1 MTNFVPNYEDR
12 YYEVH
17 PSQLRWAMHQLDSV
31 PNYNVRCYTPGR
43 GGMYI
48 VVVQVPI
55 GAADADWRA
64 PQPQRRRWLRF
75 DWRVAVKW
83 LCVLVIVGGLGYL
96 AYGVLTG
103 ATQQDA
109 QQASQPSQAAS
120 SLWDQ
125 IAAKLP
131 QMPAIQPPA
140 PRGEP
145 VVEGTGWHWP
155 WESSVVSQPQVK
167 DDGFRWPWQDAQD
180 AAGEAVESIKVAGL
194 VIVLLVVVV
203 CVLWVVGVA
212 RRAIGK

>member
-1 MTNFVPNYEDR
+1 MIHTEDVEPWELRRAMAGYAAQGYPPRYGKHPDGSGFVI
-12 YYEVH
+12 V
-17 PSQLRWAMHQLDSV
+17 
-31 PNYNVRCYTPGR
+31 
-43 GGMYI
+43 I
-48 VVVQVPI
+48 VVPD
-55 GAADADWRA
+55 GAAIPDWRA
-64 PQPQRRRWLRF
+64 PQLQRRRWLRF

-83 LCVLVIVGGLGYL
+83 LCVLIVVGGLGYMG
-96 AYGVLTG
+96 YGMLTG

-120 SLWDQ
+120 LWDE
-125 IAAKLP
+125 IASKLP
-131 QMPAIQPPA
+131 QMPATQPVA

-180 AAGEAVESIKVAGL
+180 AAGEAVESIKMAGL

-212 RRAIGK
+212 RRAMGK

>member
-17 PSQLRWAMHQLDSV
+17 PSQLRWAMHQLASV
-31 PNYNVRCYTPGR
+31 PNYNVRGYTPGR

-83 LCVLVIVGGLGYL
+83 LCVLVIVGGVGYMG
-96 AYGVLTG
+96 YGMLTG

-120 SLWDQ
+120 LWDE
-125 IAAKLP
+125 IASKLP
-131 QMPAIQPPA
+131 QMPATQPVA

-145 VVEGTGWHWP
+145 VV
-155 WESSVVSQPQVK
+155 
-167 DDGFRWPWQDAQD
+167 DDAGFRWPWQDAQD
-180 AAGEAVESIKVAGL
+180 AAGEAVESIKLAGL

-203 CVLWVVGVA
+203 CALWVVGVA
-212 RRAIGK
+212 RRAMGK

>member
-17 PSQLRWAMHQLDSV
+17 PSQLRWAMHQLGSV
-31 PNYNVRCYTPGR
+31 PNYNVRGYTPGR

-64 PQPQRRRWLRF
+64 PQLQRRRWLRF

-83 LCVLVIVGGLGYL
+83 LCVLIVVGGLGYMG
-96 AYGVLTG
+96 YGILTG
-103 ATQQDA
+103 ATPQATTQDA
-109 QQASQPSQAAS
+109 QPSQAAS

-131 QMPAIQPPA
+131 QLPATQPAA
-140 PRGEP
+140 PNGEP
-145 VVEGTGWHWP
+145 AVDEA
-155 WESSVVSQPQVK
+155 
-167 DDGFRWPWQDAQD
+167 GFRWPWQDAQD
-180 AAGEAVESIKVAGL
+180 AAGEAVESIKLAGL

-212 RRAIGK
+212 RRAIAK